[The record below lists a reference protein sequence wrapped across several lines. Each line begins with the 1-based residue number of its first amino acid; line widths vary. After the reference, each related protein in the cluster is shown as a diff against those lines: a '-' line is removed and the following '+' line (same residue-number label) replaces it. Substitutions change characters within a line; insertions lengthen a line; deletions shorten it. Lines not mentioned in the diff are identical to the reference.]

1 MCNPLANDCL
11 RNSLD
16 IVIGSTNMLHNFSET
31 SFQLKFSL
39 SDQPNILFVERS
51 YANATTFEL
60 KTNKYVGPREEEP
73 AQLQLLDRYDT
84 LEDQFQF
91 KRLLF
96 PDKLNNLQGREVV
109 IAGFDYRPYT
119 VIKYVMLSLTLSSS
133 SAITSSTGKF

>member
-1 MCNPLANDCL
+1 MLY
-11 RNSLD
+11 NS
-16 IVIGSTNMLHNFSET
+16 SET
-31 SFQLKFSL
+31 AFSL

-51 YANATTFEL
+51 YANSTTFEL

-73 AQLQLLDRYDT
+73 AQLKLLDRYNT
-84 LEDQFQF
+84 FEDQFQF

-119 VIKYVMLSLTLSSS
+119 VIKYVMFSFILSTS
-133 SAITSSTGKF
+133 SAITSSTGNF

>member
-1 MCNPLANDCL
+1 MCDDCL
-11 RNSLD
+11 RHSLE
-16 IVIGSTNMLHNFSET
+16 IVIGSTNMLHNLSET

-60 KTNKYVGPREEEP
+60 KTNKYVGPREKEP

-84 LEDQFQF
+84 FEDEFQF

-96 PDKLNNLQGREVV
+96 PDKLSNLQGREVV

-119 VIKYVMLSLTLSSS
+119 VIKYVIVPLILH
-133 SAITSSTGKF
+133 KY